1 MTFRKLLNRITKSV
15 AYTGYV
21 LSVLFLVL
29 SVVLSLGIKPVLAD
43 EGNVAEPETPASEP
57 ASSEADSSDSEPAA
71 PAPDGDDGATTDD
84 EISRDSGTPEDDNSP
99 EVEEPD
105 APVEEGGIEELPAE
119 EQPVAP
125 EEEGSADEE
134 IPVDESVVPVEEEM
148 PETLGDNDESSEP
161 SDENDGASGETE
173 IVEEPAAEI
182 VELLSE
188 EGKQLINE
196 EGETISLASEEA
208 QDILA
213 GSDPF
218 YWDVSQSKWIGY
230 TTDGTG
236 CPANVECHASATPFQ
251 AAVDNAPAG
260 AMIYVAQGEYHET
273 VTINNANQSFT
284 AFSLIEAL
292 LDGSIGS
299 YTSGYASV
307 DKFILNALFGTT
319 NGVYGKEIVVNNSGR
334 LDDGLSLVEKDGH
347 VTANVKLISSG
358 DYYIIQDAND
368 ASISF
373 EWECGEPDML
383 IYPGSG
389 NIYQMIFK
397 APLDADIVNYYTT
410 TSPDERGFGMSATDR
425 LNDLL
430 IAANVSTRDNWSS
443 NDEKLIFWYLL
454 GNRTYDGKDIW
465 TQLMNNSQRLKTI
478 SILNGS
484 NDAITQ
490 NRGIWFLWPTLQNG
504 QSVSPFNRQLTFI
517 NYSNRVIRGCTDEGS
532 DNYNPNATVDDGSC
546 ITIQYGCTDPSA
558 INFNASAN
566 VDDGSC
572 VPVITGCTDPTS
584 INYNPSAN
592 TDDGSCVPV
601 ITGCTDPTAINYNSS
616 ANTDDGSCVP
626 VITGCTDE
634 TALNYNPE
642 ANTDDG
648 SCVPVITGCTDET
661 ALNYNSEA
669 NTDDGSCV
677 PVITGCTDETALN
690 YNPEAN
696 TDDGSCSYITGDDD
710 DTDDDDIDDDDMD
723 DDDSGDDDDVT
734 GDDDD
739 VTGDDDD
746 TPVVEREMDDD
757 DFAGGG
763 LLPQFANEVVPTL
776 AAPGDP
782 SAVASEMML
791 PVTGIDLSK
800 GAANPALFFNLSLV
814 SLGIGMIAH
823 TVTKKQR
830 DE

>member
-1 MTFRKLLNRITKSV
+1 MAFRKLLNRIAKSV

-21 LSVLFLVL
+21 LSILFLVL

-43 EGNVAEPETPASEP
+43 EGDAVEPETPASEP
-57 ASSEADSSDSEPAA
+57 ASSEPESPASEPASSEPETPA
-71 PAPDGDDGATTDD
+71 SEPAPSEPESPASEPAPYEPVENDDATHDEETPQDSETPEEEVVPGVEETDPLVDEDETEDVSDD
-84 EISRDSGTPEDDNSP
+84 EEPISP
-99 EVEEPD
+99 EEEGTTED
-105 APVEEGGIEELPAE
+105 GSAVDESTAPVEEE
-119 EQPVAP
+119 AP
-125 EEEGSADEE
+125 EETSSNDDSSDPSEEVGSQEQTEIAEE
-134 IPVDESVVPVEEEM
+134 PTTEIIE
-148 PETLGDNDESSEP
+148 LLNDE
-161 SDENDGASGETE
+161 
-173 IVEEPAAEI
+173 
-182 VELLSE
+182 
-188 EGKQLINE
+188 GKHLVNE
-196 EGETISLASEEA
+196 EGETLSLASEEA
-208 QDILA
+208 QEILA

-218 YWDVSQSKWIGY
+218 YWDSSQSKWIGF

-236 CPANVECHASATPFQ
+236 CPANVECHASVTPFQ

-273 VTINNANQSFT
+273 VTINKNNQSFT
-284 AFSLIEAL
+284 AFSLIEAM
-292 LDGSIGS
+292 LDGTIGS

-319 NGVYGKEIVVNNSGR
+319 NGVYGKEIVVNNGGR

-347 VTANVKLISSG
+347 VTANVKLISHG

-373 EWECGEPDML
+373 EWECGEPDMT

-389 NIYQMIFK
+389 NIYQMVFK
-397 APLDADIVNYYTT
+397 APLDSDIVNYYTT
-410 TSPDERGFGMSATDR
+410 TSPDERGFGMTATDR

-430 IAANVSTRDNWSS
+430 IAVNVSTRDSWST

-454 GNRTYDGKDIW
+454 GNTTYNGKDIW
-465 TQLMNNSQRLKTI
+465 NQLMNNSQRLKAI

-484 NDAITQ
+484 NDTITQ

-504 QSVSPFNRQLTFI
+504 QSVSPFNRQLTFV
-517 NYSNRVIRGCTDEGS
+517 NYSNRAIRGCTDEGS

-546 ITIQYGCTDPSA
+546 ITIQYGCTDPTA
-558 INFNASAN
+558 YNYNASAN

-572 VPVITGCTDPTS
+572 VPVITGCTDPTAV
-584 INYNPSAN
+584 NYNPAAN

-601 ITGCTDPTAINYNSS
+601 ITGCTDPTAFNYNPSANTDDGTCVPVITGCTDPTAINYNPA

-634 TALNYNPE
+634 TALNF
-642 ANTDDG
+642 
-648 SCVPVITGCTDET
+648 
-661 ALNYNSEA
+661 
-669 NTDDGSCV
+669 
-677 PVITGCTDETALN
+677 
-690 YNPEAN
+690 NPEAN
-696 TDDGSCSYITGDDD
+696 TDDGSCSYVTGDDD
-710 DTDDDDIDDDDMD
+710 DTDDDD
-723 DDDSGDDDDVT
+723 SGDDDDIT

-746 TPVVEREMDDD
+746 TPLVERETGDD

-763 LLPQFANEVVPTL
+763 PLPQFASDVVPTL

-782 SAVASEMML
+782 TAVASEMML
-791 PVTGIDLSK
+791 PVTGVDLTE
-800 GAANPALFFNLSLV
+800 GAANPVLFFNLSLV

-823 TVTKKQR
+823 TATKKQR